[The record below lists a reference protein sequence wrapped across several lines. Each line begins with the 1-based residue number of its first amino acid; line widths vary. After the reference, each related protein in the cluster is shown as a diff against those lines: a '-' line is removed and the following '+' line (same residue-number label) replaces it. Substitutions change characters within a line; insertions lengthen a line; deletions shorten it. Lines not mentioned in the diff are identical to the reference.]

1 MNSPSLDL
9 VATLPAS
16 VSLDETLDAPKAPP
30 MCASPVSDRVPLP
43 QKLGYGLGA
52 FIDMWGHW
60 LYPTLAFHVYNVFLG
75 MAPGLISTAQSI
87 KILIDAASDA
97 FFGWVSD
104 NTRTRHGRRRPF
116 ILVGGV
122 LAGIGLPLM
131 FAVGR
136 GWSDMEYF
144 IFMIVST
151 AIYVPIMSCF
161 NLPWSSL
168 GSEMT
173 PDYHERTSVMST
185 RNAIQKIPE
194 LAMFFAAQFTT
205 LAIFNDAN
213 GKPDILRGAQTYC
226 AILGAI
232 MVVAAV
238 AIFYLVRERYYDTLV
253 SQKQEKIPFSDTLW
267 RTLRCEP
274 FRQVLA
280 MMMAYGIGTAM
291 VAALGYYATVYYVC
305 HGDIGLATKW
315 NTAMGIAGMAFGFAG
330 IPFFTWLARR
340 YSKRNALATVFALAI
355 CAFIGDW
362 WLYDPAHPAL
372 QLLACGFVAF
382 TGAGFW
388 TLYGST
394 VADVID
400 YDELETGQR
409 REGSFAACQSWI
421 SKVGIALGV
430 GASGWILQLT
440 GFDSKAPVQTEHAI
454 FMIRIL
460 LSGIPV
466 IGLVIALIAIL
477 KFSLTEERMREIR
490 VGLEA
495 RRGRV

>member
-1 MNSPSLDL
+1 MNSTAAL
-9 VATLPAS
+9 
-16 VSLDETLDAPKAPP
+16 
-30 MCASPVSDRVPLP
+30 DRVPPP

-60 LYPTLAFHVYNVFLG
+60 LYPSLAFHVYNVFLG
-75 MAPGLISTAQSI
+75 MAPGLISTAQMI

-97 FFGWVSD
+97 IFGWVSD
-104 NTRTRHGRRRPF
+104 NTRTRYGRRRPF

-131 FAVGR
+131 FAVGK

-144 IFMIVST
+144 IFMLVST
-151 AIYVPIMSCF
+151 AIYVPVMSCF
-161 NLPWSSL
+161 NMPWVSL

-173 PDYHERTSVMST
+173 PDYHERTSVMSI
-185 RNAIQKIPE
+185 RNAIQKMPE

-205 LAIFNDAN
+205 LTIFNDAA

-232 MVVAAV
+232 MVAV
-238 AIFYLVRERYYDTLV
+238 AIAMFCLVRERYYETLV
-253 SQKQEKIPFSDTLW
+253 SKKQEKIPFADTLG
-267 RTLRCEP
+267 RTLRCVP
-274 FRQVLA
+274 FRHVLA
-280 MMMAYGIGTAM
+280 MVLAYGIGTAM
-291 VAALGYYATVYYVC
+291 VGALGYYATVYYVC
-305 HGDIGLATKW
+305 HGDLALATKW
-315 NTAMGIAGMAFGFAG
+315 NTAMGAAGMGFGFLG
-330 IPFFTWLARR
+330 IPFFTYIARHHG
-340 YSKRNALATVFALAI
+340 KRNAMATVFSLAI

-362 WLYDPAHPAL
+362 WLYDPKLPVL
-372 QLLACGFVAF
+372 QLFACGFVAF

-388 TLYGST
+388 TLYGS
-394 VADVID
+394 VLADVVD

-409 REGSFAACQSWI
+409 REGSFSACQSWI
-421 SKVGIALGV
+421 SKVGIALGA
-430 GASGWILQLT
+430 GASGWILQFT
-440 GFDSKAPVQTEHAI
+440 GFDSKLPIQSEHAI

-466 IGLVIALIAIL
+466 IGLVIALVAVL
-477 KFSLTEERMREIR
+477 RFQLTEDRMHEIR

-495 RRGRV
+495 RRGLV

>member
-1 MNSPSLDL
+1 MSSIAVPDRAPSLA
-9 VATLPAS
+9 VP
-16 VSLDETLDAPKAPP
+16 
-30 MCASPVSDRVPLP
+30 DRVPMP

-75 MAPGLISTAQSI
+75 MAPGLISTAQMI
-87 KILIDAASDA
+87 KILIDAASDTL
-97 FFGWVSD
+97 FGWLSD
-104 NTRTRHGRRRPF
+104 NTRTRYGRRRPF

-136 GWSDMEYF
+136 GWSDTEYF
-144 IFMIVST
+144 IFMLVST
-151 AIYVPIMSCF
+151 AIYVPVMSCF

-168 GSEMT
+168 GAEMT
-173 PDYHERTSVMST
+173 PDYHERTSVMSV
-185 RNAIQKIPE
+185 RNAIQKAPE

-205 LAIFNDAN
+205 LAVFNDAD

-232 MVVAAV
+232 MVAAAV
-238 AIFYLVRERYYDTLV
+238 AIFFLVRERYYEKLV
-253 SQKQEKIPFSDTLW
+253 SKQQQKIPFSDTLW
-267 RTLRCEP
+267 RTLRCRP
-274 FRQVLA
+274 FRLVLG
-280 MMMAYGIGTAM
+280 MMLAYGIGTAM
-291 VAALGYYATVYYVC
+291 VAALGYYNTVYYVC
-305 HGDIGLATKW
+305 HGDIAMATKW
-315 NTAMGIAGMAFGFAG
+315 NTAMGVSGMVFGFLG
-330 IPFFTWLARR
+330 IPFFTLIARR
-340 YSKRNALATVFALAI
+340 YGKRNGLSLVFTLAI

-362 WLYDPAHPAL
+362 WLYDPARPVL
-372 QLLACGFVAF
+372 QLFACGFVAF

-388 TLYGST
+388 ILYGST
-394 VADVID
+394 IGDVVD

-409 REGSFAACQSWI
+409 REGSFSACQSWI

-440 GFDSKAPVQTEHAI
+440 GFDSKLDIQSPHSI
-454 FMIRIL
+454 LMIRLL

-466 IGLVIALIAIL
+466 IGLVIALVAIWR
-477 KFSLTEERMREIR
+477 FPLTERRMHEIR
-490 VGLEA
+490 GQLEA